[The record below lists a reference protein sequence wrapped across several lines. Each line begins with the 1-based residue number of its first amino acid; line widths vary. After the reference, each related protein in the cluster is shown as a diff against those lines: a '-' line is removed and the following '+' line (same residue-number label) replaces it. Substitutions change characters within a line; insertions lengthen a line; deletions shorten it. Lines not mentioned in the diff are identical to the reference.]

1 MGIIKMIGIDLF
13 DEFAPQH
20 IIALLCVDV
29 VLDLFD
35 VDAIPIQ

>member
-13 DEFAPQH
+13 DEFASQH